1 MINKRTHS
9 KFFLTVLIF
18 VLGTTTGFAQTLDR
32 GELTGTVRDETGAAL
47 PGATITITHLPSGLT
62 RVVVTNESGRYRVP
76 LLPVGPYRIEAE
88 LSGFAKLIRE
98 GVVVTVGSAPVIDLT
113 LPLASVTEAITVTAD
128 TPIV

>member
-1 MINKRTHS
+1 MIRKRNYST
-9 KFFLTVLIF
+9 FVLTVLIF

-62 RVVVTNESGRYRVP
+62 RVAVSGASGRYRAL

-88 LSGFAKLIRE
+88 LSGFAKLIRRGGRRHE
-98 GVVVTVGSAPVIDLT
+98 SDRRRSSISRCPWPV
-113 LPLASVTEAITVTAD
+113 
-128 TPIV
+128 